1 MKMRVLV
8 AGFATRH
15 VARSASIAG
24 CEVYAVDHFC
34 DQDLAWYTH
43 DSIRFEELPDI
54 VPAIEEMCS
63 RHTIDLVVVTSGAE
77 SLEIDIPICGT
88 SAEKASKFL
97 DKLEIQHFFESLEI
111 PTPRIVGEGT
121 FPAMIK
127 PRTGAGGWRNRVVH
141 DRGDLELWKETFE
154 NPPYISQEVVRGV
167 PSSVCCLVNGSKAVA
182 VAVNEQILR
191 GGENACAY
199 GFSGSVT
206 PYISPHSDE
215 MIRYAERIAAA
226 SGCRGTVGIDFMA
239 GDEVWAIEINP
250 RFQATL
256 DTVEM
261 ATGWNLFSRHVDACQ
276 GRLPDKRPPPIRY
289 AVRSILFAE
298 KDMEIEKDLKRL
310 HPAVADIPW
319 PKTAFEEGQA
329 LISVYGWGRSRD
341 EALAMLDKHNR
352 LVRQYMG

>member
-1 MKMRVLV
+1 MTMRVLV

-15 VARSASIAG
+15 VARSASKAG

-43 DSIRFEELPDI
+43 DSIRFEELCDI
-54 VPAIEEMCS
+54 VPAIEEMCR
-63 RHTIDLVVVTSGAE
+63 RHTIDLAVVTSGAE
-77 SLEIDIPICGT
+77 SLGMDVPVCGT
-88 SAEKASKFL
+88 SAEQASKFL
-97 DKLEIQHFFESLEI
+97 DKLEIQHFFERLEI
-111 PTPRIVGEGT
+111 PTPRIIQEGIY
-121 FPAMIK
+121 PAMIK
-127 PRTGAGGWRNRVVH
+127 PRTGAGGWRNRVIH
-141 DRGDLELWKETFE
+141 NSAELELWEETFGH
-154 NPPYISQEVVRGV
+154 PPAITQELVRGV
-167 PSSVCCLVNGSKAVA
+167 PSSVCCLADGSRAKA

-191 GGENACAY
+191 GGEDACAF
-199 GFSGSVT
+199 GFSGSIT
-206 PYISPHSDE
+206 PYLSLHSED

-226 SGCRGTVGIDFMA
+226 SGCKGTVGIDFMA
-239 GDEVWAIEINP
+239 GDDVWAIEINP

-261 ATGWNLFSRHVDACQ
+261 ATGWNLFSRHVDACR
-276 GRLPDKRPPPIRY
+276 GRLPGERPAVVQY

-298 KDMEIEKDLKRL
+298 KDMEIETDLKSL

-319 PKTAFEEGQA
+319 PGTAFEEGQA

-341 EALAMLDKHNR
+341 DALAMLDKHNR